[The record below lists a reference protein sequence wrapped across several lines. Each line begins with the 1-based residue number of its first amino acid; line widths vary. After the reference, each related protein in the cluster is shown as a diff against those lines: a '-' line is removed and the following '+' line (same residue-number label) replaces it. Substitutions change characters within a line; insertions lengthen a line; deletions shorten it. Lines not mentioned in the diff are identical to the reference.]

1 MLDRGAPV
9 FPYTGAPCLLPT
21 LHAASTLRMN
31 IGLGQAMALGSA
43 ATWAFGVILAR
54 QLGSTLPPAA
64 LNLFKN
70 GLVLAV
76 LTPLAIFSTRG
87 QLPSLTGSQLLLS
100 LISGVMGIAV
110 ADTLYFRAL
119 NELGAGRM
127 GVVGNLYSP
136 LVLVLGFLFLDER
149 LGAWQWLGF
158 ALVAMGVL
166 LVARPPRQWQTH
178 PTHTLR
184 GVVIGLVSIALMAVS
199 IVMLK
204 HVLEAQPLLWIT
216 LLRLAGAVTGL
227 LLLAAWPR
235 MRRHFRFVASA
246 VPWPRLVVAAL
257 CGQGLS
263 MVLWLGGYKYAPAA
277 VAAILNESASVFL
290 VILGALWLR
299 EPLGKRAVAGVAL
312 TFTGIACMLAAR
324 PL

>member
-1 MLDRGAPV
+1 
-9 FPYTGAPCLLPT
+9 
-21 LHAASTLRMN
+21 MN
-31 IGLGQAMALGSA
+31 IGLGEAMALGSA

-54 QLGSTLPPAA
+54 QLGRTLPPPT

-70 GLVLAV
+70 GLVLLA
-76 LTPLAIFSTRG
+76 LTPLALVSTHG
-87 QLPSLTGSQLLLS
+87 QLPSLGTSALLLT
-100 LISGVMGIAV
+100 LASGIMGIAV

-136 LVLVLGFLFLDER
+136 LVLLMGYAFLGER
-149 LGAWQWLGF
+149 LGPWQWLGF
-158 ALVAMGVL
+158 ALVAGGVL
-166 LVARPPRQWQTH
+166 LIARPSAQWQAP
-178 PTHTLR
+178 PTHALR
-184 GVVIGLVSIALMAVS
+184 GVLIGAASIALMAVS

-204 HVLEAQPLLWIT
+204 RVLEAHSLLWIT
-216 LLRLAGAVTGL
+216 LLRLLGAVAGL
-227 LLLAAWPR
+227 LVLAAWPR
-235 MRRHFRFVASA
+235 TRVHFRFDPGP
-246 VPWPRLVVAAL
+246 VPWGRLVLAAL

-299 EPLGKRAVAGVAL
+299 EPLDRRALVGVTL

-324 PL
+324 PP

>member
-1 MLDRGAPV
+1 
-9 FPYTGAPCLLPT
+9 
-21 LHAASTLRMN
+21 MN
-31 IGLGQAMALGSA
+31 IGLGHAMALGSA

-54 QLGSTLPPAA
+54 QLGATLPPAA

-76 LTPLAIFSTRG
+76 LAPLALISTHG
-87 QLPSLTGSQLLLS
+87 QLPALTGSQLALS
-100 LISGVMGIAV
+100 LASGVLGIAV

-136 LVLVLGFLFLDER
+136 LVLVLGLVFLDER
-149 LGAWQWLGF
+149 LGPWQWLGF
-158 ALVAMGVL
+158 ALVAGGVT
-166 LVARPPRQWQTH
+166 LVARPSKRGQRQSGH
-178 PTHTLR
+178 SLR
-184 GVVIGLVSIALMAVS
+184 GLGIGLASIALMAIS

-204 HVLEAQPLLWIT
+204 RVLEAQPLLWIS
-216 LLRLAGAVTGL
+216 LLRLAGAVAAL
-227 LLLAAWPR
+227 LLLRTWPR
-235 MRRHFRFVASA
+235 MRRHFQFVAA
-246 VPWPRLVVAAL
+246 NVPWPRLVLAAL

-299 EPLGKRAVAGVAL
+299 EPLGRRALAGVAL

-324 PL
+324 PP